1 MDDVIMD
8 RRTEEAPA
16 QDARLKV
23 RKKKKK
29 RVNSSFLNY
38 LFNNPG
44 KLCQNV
50 YHSGTRDRLWCH
62 SKRDLWHNSCVIA
75 ELLEHFCPL
84 RNWRSGRFLYVYC
97 NS

>member
-16 QDARLKV
+16 QDTRLKV

-38 LFNNPG
+38 LFN
-44 KLCQNV
+44 LFACLSLI
-50 YHSGTRDRLWCH
+50 H
-62 SKRDLWHNSCVIA
+62 I
-75 ELLEHFCPL
+75 
-84 RNWRSGRFLYVYC
+84 
-97 NS
+97 

>member
-38 LFNNPG
+38 LFNLFACCLITVSFLGMDFVLLP
-44 KLCQNV
+44 LQ
-50 YHSGTRDRLWCH
+50 DRLTSSAAAVC
-62 SKRDLWHNSCVIA
+62 
-75 ELLEHFCPL
+75 
-84 RNWRSGRFLYVYC
+84 GRKSSIF
-97 NS
+97 